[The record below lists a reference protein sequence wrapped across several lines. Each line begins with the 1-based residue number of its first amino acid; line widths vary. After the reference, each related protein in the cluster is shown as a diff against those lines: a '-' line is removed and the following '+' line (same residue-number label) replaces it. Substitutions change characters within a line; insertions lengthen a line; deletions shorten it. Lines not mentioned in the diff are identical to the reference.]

1 MKMKIKMKMA
11 NEIAV
16 ASGRN
21 CGRGGGKETES
32 MTFLA
37 TVEISLPLEMWV

>member
-1 MKMKIKMKMA
+1 MKLLWQV
-11 NEIAV
+11 EGTAV
-16 ASGRN
+16 
-21 CGRGGGKETES
+21 GGKETES